1 MVCVTGGIP
10 ERRDGERSGLR
21 TLDGGLRPEGAGFND
36 LSEPRSFG
44 QAPRPPPPRVS
55 FREASG
61 VHEVWTRRPGRSLS
75 ITQLKPG
82 PCPSEGLDA
91 HLGDVDFEAGRF
103 QGDLRVR
110 GVMAAKGLTILCML
124 DQTGP
129 VNHWGRETE
138 AGDLLTLPP
147 GYELEAR
154 FDGVSAYAVVTASWG
169 LFMQRAEAFE
179 WLAEPRFWTETL
191 VCAPPAPVRA
201 ACQRAILGGVE
212 MLRALGQNLPA
223 SAALFLRQEMLDAV
237 LAAMARVRDDGPQRR
252 PAINAARIVRQSED
266 YLEGASGRQVVQID
280 ELCQALT
287 ISRRT
292 LYRAFHDVLDV
303 SPKAYL
309 RLKAMS
315 AAREALL
322 AAAERPTTVTQV
334 ALDHGFWE
342 LGRFSVT
349 YRQMFGES
357 PSQTLRGQRPGE
369 ARSFAAE

>member
-1 MVCVTGGIP
+1 MDCLTGGIP
-10 ERRDGERSGLR
+10 ERREGGRGGLR
-21 TLDGGLRPEGAGFND
+21 TFDGGVRPGDSGFD
-36 LSEPRSFG
+36 ELGEARSFG
-44 QAPRPPPPRVS
+44 APARAPSPLRVS

-61 VHEVWTRRPGRSLS
+61 VHEVFARREGRSLS

-82 PCPSEGLDA
+82 PCPSESLNA

-103 QGDLRVR
+103 AGDLRVR

-124 DQTGP
+124 DQTGA

-147 GYELEAR
+147 NGELEGR
-154 FDGVSAYAVVTASWG
+154 FDGVSSYAVATASWG
-169 LFMQRAEAFE
+169 LFTQRAEAFE
-179 WLAEPRFWTETL
+179 WLAEPRFWTEAL
-191 VCAPPAPVRA
+191 VCSPPAPVRA
-201 ACQRAILGGVE
+201 ACQRAILGGIG
-212 MLRALGQNLPA
+212 MLRAMGERLPA

-252 PAINAARIVRQSED
+252 LALNAARIVRQSED
-266 YLEGASGRQVVQID
+266 YLEGAGGRQVVQID
-280 ELCQALT
+280 ELCQALNV
-287 ISRRT
+287 SRRT

-322 AAAERPTTVTQV
+322 GAAERPTTVTQV

-342 LGRFSVT
+342 LGRFAGS
-349 YRQMFGES
+349 YRTMFGEP
-357 PSQTLRGQRPGE
+357 PSETLRRVAGRTAE
-369 ARSFAAE
+369 ARP